1 MHVPPVA
8 VMNAEADRPL
18 PPSLYAA
25 TARPPVHAPPLAGSR
40 RAGVA
45 VVGAGFTGLSTA
57 LHLAERGV
65 DVVVLEAGQ
74 PGWGASGRNGGQVNP
89 GLKHEPSAIMR
100 DFGPALGARMVALSG
115 GAPQTVFDLIERHQI
130 QAEAHR
136 GGTMRAAFGAANL
149 RAIHDA
155 AAEQAA
161 LGAPVEAQDAA
172 GMARLTGTSRYL
184 GGSLDRRGGSVN
196 PLGYARGLAQ
206 AAINAGAAVHGGT
219 PVTQVRRVGADWV
232 LDTPAGAVQA
242 ERIVLATNGYTDGL
256 WPGLRRTVVPVFSA
270 IAATEPLPEDL
281 ASRIMPG
288 RGVLYE
294 IAPLTVYY
302 RLDSA
307 GRLLMGGRSVSRDT
321 SDPARYRRLVRYA
334 HRLFPALDGIGW
346 SYFWN
351 GQLAITPDHYP
362 HLHEPAPGVIAALG
376 YNGRG
381 VAMATAMGRE
391 VAARILG
398 AGDGALNMPVTTMN
412 AIPFHA
418 LWRTGVAARIA
429 YGRIQEWLGR

>member
-1 MHVPPVA
+1 MHTA
-8 VMNAEADRPL
+8 ATGRPL

-25 TARPPVHAPPLAGSR
+25 TARPPVNAPQLQGSR
-40 RAGVA
+40 RAAVA

-57 LHLAERGV
+57 LHLAEQGV
-65 DVVVLEAGQ
+65 DVAVLEAGQ

-89 GLKHEPSAIMR
+89 GLKYEPSTILR
-100 DFGPALGARMVALSG
+100 DFGPDMGRRMVTLSG
-115 GAPQTVFDLIERHQI
+115 NAPQTVFDLIERHQI

-136 GGTMRAAFGAANL
+136 GGTMRAAYDVKNL
-149 RAIHDA
+149 RAIHA
-155 AAEQAA
+155 AAGELAA
-161 LGAPVEAQDAA
+161 LGAPVEPQDAA
-172 GMARLTGTSRYL
+172 GMARLTGTTRYL
-184 GGSLDRRGGSVN
+184 GGSLDRRGGSLN

-219 PVTQVRRVGADWV
+219 PVTRIRQQGADWA
-232 LDTPAGAVQA
+232 LETPTGTVTAPRV
-242 ERIVLATNGYTDGL
+242 VLATNGYTDGL
-256 WPGLRRTVVPVFSA
+256 WPGLRRTIVPVFSA
-270 IAATEPLPEDL
+270 IAATEPLPDDV
-281 ASRIMPG
+281 AAGIMPS

-302 RLDSA
+302 RLDAA

-334 HRLFPALDGIGW
+334 RRLFPVIDGTQWG
-346 SYFWN
+346 YFWN

-381 VAMATAMGRE
+381 VAMATAMGAEIAR
-391 VAARILG
+391 RILG
-398 AGDGALNMPVTTMN
+398 ADDLNMPVTGLKT
-412 AIPFHA
+412 IPFHA
-418 LWRTGVAARIA
+418 LWRTAVAARIT